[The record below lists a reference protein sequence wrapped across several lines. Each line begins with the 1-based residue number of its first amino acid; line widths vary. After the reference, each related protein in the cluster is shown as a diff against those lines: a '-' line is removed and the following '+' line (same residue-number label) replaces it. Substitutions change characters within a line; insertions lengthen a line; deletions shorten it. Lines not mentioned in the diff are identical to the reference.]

1 MIEDP
6 EDTSP
11 TPQSDRSDLRGLYP
25 TAKTYDEK
33 AREEK
38 LRQLAV
44 RGQWPR
50 HPSLNIAIFGS
61 FVAAFI
67 VWVAQNIQ
75 SWWSS
80 SAEWG
85 TLMSAVFFSFAVM
98 LVAVLSF
105 VIWTKYVSRLFDYF
119 GGKVAL
125 FWLLY
130 GISVLLMLVVW
141 VGNST
146 VEYTSLTWIPILAV
160 IHFAAVIVIARYTIN
175 SSKN

>member
-6 EDTSP
+6 ENTNP
-11 TPQSDRSDLRGLYP
+11 APQPDRSNLGGLYP

-33 AREEK
+33 AHEEK

-50 HPSLNIAIFGS
+50 HPSLNVSIYGG

-75 SWWSS
+75 SWWFG

-105 VIWTKYVSRLFDYF
+105 VVWAKYVNKLFDYF

-130 GISVLLMLVVW
+130 SISVLLMLVVW
-141 VGNST
+141 IGSST
-146 VEYTSLTWIPILAV
+146 VEYTSLAWIPILAV
-160 IHFAAVIVIARYTIN
+160 IHFVVVIMIARYTI
-175 SSKN
+175 SASKI